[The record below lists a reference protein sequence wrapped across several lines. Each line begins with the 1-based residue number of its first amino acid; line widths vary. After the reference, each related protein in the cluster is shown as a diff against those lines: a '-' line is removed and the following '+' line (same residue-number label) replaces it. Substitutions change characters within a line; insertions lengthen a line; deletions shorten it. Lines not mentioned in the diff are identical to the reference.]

1 MKAQV
6 LVYEPYRHLA
16 FTIFHQA
23 TDKRPEVQSELH
35 YTLEPKTD
43 GVRLS
48 IKQGDFALLNLGE
61 ELFERCQQSWEY
73 VMPQLLKTGEALFE
87 KPT

>member
-16 FTIFHQA
+16 FTIFYQA

-35 YTLEPKTD
+35 YTLETKTD